1 MEGLDVILNAISTVG
16 FPIAMCIYLIY
27 SGKKRDEKYTSCI
40 EDLRKTIENNTL
52 VIQKFID
59 RTDRMGKDDD

>member
-27 SGKKRDEKYTSCI
+27 SGKKRDDKYTSCI

-52 VIQKFID
+52 VIQKFIN
-59 RTDRMGKDDD
+59 RTDRIGKDDE